1 MFCKN
6 CGNKLDEDALFC
18 MNCGVKVAADASSKY
33 CAHCGNELEADAV
46 FCMECGNRIHEVQ
59 KEPEKGTKPE
69 PENVKEETAES
80 TEQNEEPVNNLSS
93 ADVASENGNEVAS
106 VHDGI
111 SEEEYPEEEPQKNS
125 ELKTSASTYST
136 TQEISG
142 KVDFQRNDDTG
153 KSSDTESTIDNID
166 VVKENDSAN
175 QAKDIN
181 VGKTLAAVF
190 VLIIIILVIIGLMQ
204 NG

>member
-59 KEPEKGTKPE
+59 KEPEKGTTPE

-93 ADVASENGNEVAS
+93 ADVASENGNEAAS
-106 VHDGI
+106 VHDEI
-111 SEEEYPEEEPQKNS
+111 SEEEYSEEEPQKKFRI
-125 ELKTSASTYST
+125 E
-136 TQEISG
+136 
-142 KVDFQRNDDTG
+142 DF
-153 KSSDTESTIDNID
+153 SL
-166 VVKENDSAN
+166 
-175 QAKDIN
+175 DIFDY
-181 VGKTLAAVF
+181 TRD
-190 VLIIIILVIIGLMQ
+190 IW
-204 NG
+204 